1 MPKLTDKQQEIINYI
16 DGPILVTAGPGSGKT
31 RVLTQ
36 RMANIITERKGRVLA
51 LTFSNKAAEEISDR
65 IAKQV
70 SEDALNRGQV
80 GTIHSFCLD
89 IVINKGN
96 LIGLPS
102 GLSILEGQKDKL
114 ELLKKIY
121 TNYNDAIPVETQLR
135 EILLKIQDYKQR
147 FISPGM
153 IDKNIQNI
161 DFIDV
166 YESYNNLLIANRV
179 IDFDDIIFYAYK
191 ILMERPKV
199 AATYTRLYKYILIDE
214 YQDTNK
220 AQYVLTK
227 LISSKYRNIC
237 VVGDVDQSIYGFRGA
252 NYRNILNF
260 EKDYKD
266 ATTIKLEQ
274 NYRSTNTILEAA
286 NSVIKN
292 NKERK
297 SKNLWSDKGKGEKI
311 TYFRAFNERD
321 EPFYVIREIK
331 K

>member
-70 SEDALNRGQV
+70 SEDALNRVQV

-121 TNYNDAIPVETQLR
+121 TNYNDAIPAETQLR

-179 IDFDDIIFYAYK
+179 IDFDDILFYAYK
-191 ILMERPKV
+191 ILM
-199 AATYTRLYKYILIDE
+199 D
-214 YQDTNK
+214 
-220 AQYVLTK
+220 
-227 LISSKYRNIC
+227 
-237 VVGDVDQSIYGFRGA
+237 
-252 NYRNILNF
+252 
-260 EKDYKD
+260 
-266 ATTIKLEQ
+266 
-274 NYRSTNTILEAA
+274 
-286 NSVIKN
+286 
-292 NKERK
+292 
-297 SKNLWSDKGKGEKI
+297 
-311 TYFRAFNERD
+311 
-321 EPFYVIREIK
+321 
-331 K
+331 